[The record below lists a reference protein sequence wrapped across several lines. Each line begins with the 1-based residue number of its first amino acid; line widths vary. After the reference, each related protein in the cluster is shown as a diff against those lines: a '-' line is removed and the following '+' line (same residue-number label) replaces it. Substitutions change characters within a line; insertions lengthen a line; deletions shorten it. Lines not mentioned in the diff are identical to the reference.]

1 MQLTQKE
8 TSLLKD
14 LQDQEQL
21 CIDKYAKH
29 AACAKD
35 PQLKELFAQIASS
48 EQQHYDALE
57 QMKSGS
63 VAAPFQPGAA
73 RTFTAHYTVAD
84 TPEKQDDCYLCTD
97 LLSGEKHAS
106 ALYDTSIFEF
116 KDENARTLLNSIQ
129 KAEQG
134 HGKAIYDY
142 MATNGMYA
150 AS

>member
-14 LQDQEQL
+14 MQDQEQL

-29 AACAKD
+29 ASCAKD
-35 PQLKELFAQIASS
+35 PQLRDLFTQIASS

-57 QMKSGS
+57 QMKSGT
-63 VAAPFQPGAA
+63 VAAPFPSGSSAQ
-73 RTFTAHYTVAD
+73 TFTAHYTMSE
-84 TPEKQDDCYLCTD
+84 TPEKKDDCYLCTD

-106 ALYDTSIFEF
+106 ALYDTCIFEF
-116 KDENARTLLNSIQ
+116 KDENARALLNSIQ

-142 MATNGMYA
+142 MNVNSMYR
-150 AS
+150 

>member
-8 TSLLKD
+8 STLLKD
-14 LQDQEQL
+14 LQEQEQL

-29 AACAKD
+29 ASCAKD
-35 PQLKELFAQIASS
+35 PQLKELFTQISSS

-57 QMKSGS
+57 QMKSGT
-63 VAAPFQPGAA
+63 VAAPFAA
-73 RTFTAHYTVAD
+73 GSSRTFTAHYTMSE
-84 TPEKQDDCYLCTD
+84 TPEKKDDCYLCTD

-106 ALYDTSIFEF
+106 ALYDTCIFEF
-116 KDENARTLLNSIQ
+116 KDENARALLGSIQ

-142 MATNGMYA
+142 MSVNSMYQ
-150 AS
+150 

>member
-8 TSLLKD
+8 STLLKD
-14 LQDQEQL
+14 LQEQEQL

-29 AACAKD
+29 ASCAKD
-35 PQLKELFAQIASS
+35 PQLKELFTQISSS

-57 QMKSGS
+57 QMNSGT
-63 VAAPFQPGAA
+63 VAAPFAA
-73 RTFTAHYTVAD
+73 GSSRTSTAHYTMSQ
-84 TPEKQDDCYLCTD
+84 TPEKKDDCYLCTD

-106 ALYDTSIFEF
+106 ALYDTCIFEF

-142 MATNGMYA
+142 MSVNSMYG
-150 AS
+150 

>member
-8 TSLLKD
+8 TGLLKD

-29 AACAKD
+29 ASCAKD
-35 PQLKELFAQIASS
+35 PQLKELFTQIASS

-57 QMKSGS
+57 QMKSGA
-63 VAAPFQPGAA
+63 VAAPFNAGSSQ
-73 RTFTAHYTVAD
+73 RTFTAHYTMSE
-84 TPEKQDDCYLCTD
+84 TPEKKDDCYLCTD

-106 ALYDTSIFEF
+106 ALYDACIFEF

-142 MATNGMYA
+142 MSVNSMYG
-150 AS
+150 

>member
-29 AACAKD
+29 AGCAKD
-35 PQLKELFAQIASS
+35 PQLKDLFTQIAGS

-57 QMKSGS
+57 QMKSGT
-63 VAAPFQPGAA
+63 VAAPFSAGGSAQ
-73 RTFTAHYTVAD
+73 TFTAHYTVAD

-97 LLSGEKHAS
+97 LLSSEKHAS
-106 ALYDTSIFEF
+106 ALYDTCIFEF

-134 HGKAIYDY
+134 HGKALYDY
-142 MATNGMYA
+142 MFVNSMYG
-150 AS
+150 

>member
-8 TSLLKD
+8 TTLLKD

-29 AACAKD
+29 ASCAKD
-35 PQLKELFAQIASS
+35 PQLKDLFTQIASS

-57 QMKSGS
+57 QMKSGT
-63 VAAPFQPGAA
+63 VAAPFQPGSS
-73 RTFTAHYTVAD
+73 RSFTAHYTVTD
-84 TPEKQDDCYLCTD
+84 TPEKKDDCYLCTD

-106 ALYDTSIFEF
+106 ALYDTCIFEF

-142 MATNGMYA
+142 MSVNSMYG
-150 AS
+150 